1 MYLCGMEIR
10 IKPQVFTGH
19 TSWESKQNGVILVE
33 KQEDIDPLWKLLC
46 YQDDYWEDYKEL
58 IKVAPKEINS
68 ERDLSRMC
76 EYVGKTDIYN
86 LSELQ
91 DQIPFLIYQEYRDVA

>member
-1 MYLCGMEIR
+1 MEIR

-46 YQDDYWEDYKEL
+46 AQDDYWEDYKEL
-58 IKVAPKEINS
+58 IKVAPEEINS
-68 ERDLSRMC
+68 VGDLSKMC
-76 EYVGKTDIYN
+76 KYVGKTDIYFPS
-86 LSELQ
+86 LLQ
-91 DQIPFLIYQEYRDVA
+91 EQIPFLMYQEYKDFDSI